1 MHNIRLETERL
12 ILRPL
17 SMEDADA
24 VFQWV
29 SDERVTRYMVYFTYT
44 SVEQVR
50 EWLDSVIKSSSGW
63 HFGFERKSDGLLIGS
78 GNISSDRKFF
88 DGGTGWGFG
97 YNIRHD
103 CRNNG
108 YTTEAVKAM
117 MKFAHDTFVAQKFH
131 SIHAEPNKASGR
143 VMEKCGLHFVGYGEF
158 SKYDGSCKMRS
169 MIYEGDY
176 SL

>member
-29 SDERVTRYMVYFTYT
+29 GDERVTRYMVYFTYT

-50 EWLDSVIKSSSGW
+50 EWLDLVIKSSSGW

-78 GNISSDRKFF
+78 GNISPDR
-88 DGGTGWGFG
+88 
-97 YNIRHD
+97 
-103 CRNNG
+103 
-108 YTTEAVKAM
+108 
-117 MKFAHDTFVAQKFH
+117 
-131 SIHAEPNKASGR
+131 
-143 VMEKCGLHFVGYGEF
+143 EKLRYYILLDELF
-158 SKYDGSCKMRS
+158 
-169 MIYEGDY
+169 
-176 SL
+176 